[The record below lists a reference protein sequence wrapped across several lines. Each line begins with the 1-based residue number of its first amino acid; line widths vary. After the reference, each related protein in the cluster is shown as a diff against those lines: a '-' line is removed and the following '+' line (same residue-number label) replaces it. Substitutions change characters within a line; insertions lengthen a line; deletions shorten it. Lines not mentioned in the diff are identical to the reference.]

1 MRDILHLSVPSFP
14 IALARIADASLR
26 QRPVAVAP
34 ANSERAL
41 LQCVS
46 AEARSEGVHEGMPL
60 YQARRLCSALTVL
73 PPDPAGIA
81 RAMQDL
87 TGICADF
94 SPVWEPAAPGR
105 LYLDMSGSRR
115 LMGPGRDAALR
126 LEREIGKRLRLCGG
140 VGVAGNKLVSRIA
153 ASYLRKPGVCDVLRG
168 SERGFIAPLPVSIL
182 PGVGKN
188 REGQLLRDLNL
199 RRVGEIA
206 ELPVGQLRLAFGP
219 FAHLLHQRAQG
230 VDPSPVQPPRR
241 TPEIAEES
249 FLAREENDDTLLAAE
264 LCRLAEG
271 CGLRLRRL
279 GQGAL
284 RLTLAVTYADGV
296 AEQRAT
302 DLPYPISHDLP
313 LFAAAEA
320 LFCQT
325 CTRRVRLRGMRLLCS
340 RLTAEARQLGLF
352 DTPTVSA
359 EQQALQDA
367 LDRLRERHGRDAIR
381 WGKTC
386 KGNFAF

>member
-219 FAHLLHQRAQG
+219 FAPLLHQRAQG
-230 VDPSPVQPPRR
+230 IDPSPVQPPRR
-241 TPEIAEES
+241 APEITEES
-249 FLAREENDDTLLAAE
+249 FLAREENDDTVLAAE

-271 CGLRLRRL
+271 CGLHLRRL

-296 AEQRAT
+296 AEQRST
-302 DLPYPISHDLP
+302 DLPSPISHDLP

-320 LFCQT
+320 LFQKACA
-325 CTRRVRLRGMRLLCS
+325 RRVRLRGMRLLCS
-340 RLTAEARQLGLF
+340 RLTAEARQLDLF
-352 DTPTVSA
+352 SVPSVSA
-359 EQQALQDA
+359 EQQALQGA
-367 LDRLRERHGRDAIR
+367 LDRLRDRHGRDAIQ
-381 WGKTC
+381 WGR
-386 KGNFAF
+386 AFGREP